1 MFSLSFSHFGEE
13 KRINIIYSHIDKI
26 LCFTMN
32 TCISARTR
40 TEIINVFT
48 CILDLCIYF
57 AVKCGNRHVNENI
70 TFVYYIM
77 RLYAVCCDAGAADI
91 YR

>member
-1 MFSLSFSHFGEE
+1 
-13 KRINIIYSHIDKI
+13 
-26 LCFTMN
+26 MN

-48 CILDLCIYF
+48 CILDLCMSN
-57 AVKCGNRHVNENI
+57 VLQSNVGNRHVNENI